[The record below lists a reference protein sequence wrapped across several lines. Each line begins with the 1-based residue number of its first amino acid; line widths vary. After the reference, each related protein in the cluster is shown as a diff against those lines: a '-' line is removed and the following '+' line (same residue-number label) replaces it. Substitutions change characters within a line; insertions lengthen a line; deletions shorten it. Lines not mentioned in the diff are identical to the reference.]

1 MTERKPIQIIGVTRN
16 VAGALMSGVNKFKD
30 EKILKKGA
38 TPINAAVETL
48 KFFQKKVEFVDF
60 FLEQLI
66 SCPLRSSSSKN
77 DADRI
82 E

>member
-16 VAGALMSGVNKFKD
+16 VAGALISGVNKFKD

-48 KFFQKKVEFVDF
+48 KFFHKK
-60 FLEQLI
+60 LSLLI
-66 SCPLRSSSSKN
+66 FS
-77 DADRI
+77 
-82 E
+82 